1 MGWVVGKVIGERGK
15 TLRGLLTG
23 IASCPPGLWACPQNP
38 WQVLQRSTR
47 SFRPAFILAPAVGN
61 VVVVVVAAA
70 ALAIVVGFPG
80 KPERPCIL
88 GPIWVCGHSW
98 PTNARRIW
106 LSSSNLLLA
115 ACPLPKLHHNE
126 AKSSKQSTLPN
137 MMLGWQ

>member
-1 MGWVVGKVIGERGK
+1 MGTIGRLERVWVVGKVKGERGK
-15 TLRGLLTG
+15 TQKRFRARIDSG
-23 IASCPPGLWACPQNP
+23 PPGLWACPQNP
-38 WQVLQRSTR
+38 RQVLQRSTR
-47 SFRPAFILAPAVGN
+47 SFRPTFILAPAVGN

-80 KPERPCIL
+80 EPERPCIL

-106 LSSSNLLLA
+106 FSSSNLLLT

-126 AKSSKQSTLPN
+126 ASGSKQN
-137 MMLGWQ
+137 I